1 MFSREYLTKLS
12 EKTGFRPEGLQKQM
26 TLLDLLREFS
36 RHPMLRE
43 QYAIKG
49 GTAINLFWFSLPR
62 LSVDMDLNYIGSADR
77 DEMLEQ
83 RPKLEEEIRK
93 IVLSK
98 SITIER
104 APTDHAGAK
113 WRLRAPSAF
122 GGNFTLELD
131 LNYLLRIPLW
141 GVESRKSYLLDEDF
155 AFEGNSVSS
164 EELFAGKIKALLE
177 RSAARDL
184 YDVHKF
190 IELKIEH
197 DPKKLRTALVLLGIT
212 CNDDWREKDLTSIDG
227 IDDRMIND
235 QLRPLLRGSEDNDLE
250 KMKKAVKQ
258 LLSSLMRYA
267 KNERL
272 FMDRFLT
279 EGIYQPELL
288 FEDRGRSDLLR
299 QHPAVLWKLQNH
311 RVFLGLDK
319 KVR

>member
-62 LSVDMDLNYIGSADR
+62 LSVDM
-77 DEMLEQ
+77 
-83 RPKLEEEIRK
+83 
-93 IVLSK
+93 
-98 SITIER
+98 
-104 APTDHAGAK
+104 
-113 WRLRAPSAF
+113 
-122 GGNFTLELD
+122 D